1 MSAGGASRRLGLLL
15 VALASLAA
23 AAGPAPVSVA
33 ATPAGPPKPKVT
45 TLGVTRFA
53 TVFTSC
59 WRYGTRKQCV
69 ANGSVGYPSSK
80 IRWRPGAK
88 VTIDLRLPASDVNIT
103 AERVDGGGVVAADSV
118 KLAMHRIGSGGRR
131 WLVRLPALAGRC
143 TDLIIYARLGTRG
156 EIVADLG
163 LRRR

>member
-1 MSAGGASRRLGLLL
+1 MSAGGALRRVSLVLL

-33 ATPAGPPKPKVT
+33 AAPAGPPKPRVT
-45 TLGVTRFA
+45 TLGVTRSA

-69 ANGSVGYPSSK
+69 ASGSVGYPSSRV
-80 IRWRPGAK
+80 RWRPGAK
-88 VTIDLRLPASDVNIT
+88 VTIDLRLPAGDVNIT
-103 AERVDGGGVVAADSV
+103 AEHVDDGAVVAADSV
-118 KLAMHRIGSGGRR
+118 RLAMHRIGSDGRR
-131 WLVRLPALAGRC
+131 WLVRLPALAARC
-143 TDLIIYARLGTRG
+143 TDLIIYARLGSRG

-163 LRRR
+163 LR